1 MTEWMKCTK
10 TGECKLTD
18 CPHFKNPH
26 RKVDEINHCRADGCN
41 SSCHGTVC
49 VPYRLRVG
57 DRVRTPLGDVGEI
70 NELTYNNESA
80 KVYDK
85 SGRLVVHC
93 SLIDLEYLPPEVEE
107 NQKAFGDR
115 EAYKNFY
122 SHNQAFLLKFNPD
135 GTARIIAPTY
145 RWTGKPLTPGNLW
158 RHGEISSDCFT
169 SQFIELCRH
178 FDIYNFAFSLD
189 DKKLLDWA
197 IKVPVRIKWLIE
209 KGFYEEVK
217 PEWLLG

>member
-41 SSCHGTVC
+41 FSCHGTVC

-70 NELTYNNESA
+70 NELTYNNKSA

-85 SGRLVVHC
+85 SGRLVTHC
-93 SLIDLEYLPPEVEE
+93 LLTDLEYLPPESDTKTLNLANLPE
-107 NQKAFGDR
+107 R
-115 EAYKNFY
+115 
-122 SHNQAFLLKFNPD
+122 LLCETVSESKPE
-135 GTARIIAPTY
+135 PTY
-145 RWTGKPLTPGNLW
+145 RWTGKLLTVSAIAAAANMVEFRNFYENWLILLYF
-158 RHGEISSDCFT
+158 GE
-169 SQFIELCRH
+169 H
-178 FDIYNFAFSLD
+178 FYPDQ
-189 DKKLLDWA
+189 K
-197 IKVPVRIKWLIE
+197 IKVNDDLIKYASKSKCFMDFLKDGYI
-209 KGFYEEVK
+209 EEVK

>member
-26 RKVDEINHCRADGCN
+26 RKVDEINHCYADGCN

-49 VPYRLRVG
+49 VSYRLRVG

-70 NELTYNNESA
+70 NELTYNNKSA

-85 SGRLVVHC
+85 SGRLVTHC
-93 SLIDLEYLPPEVEE
+93 LLTDLEYLPPEFDTKTL
-107 NQKAFGDR
+107 NLADLPGR
-115 EAYKNFY
+115 
-122 SHNQAFLLKFNPD
+122 LLCKTVSESKPE
-135 GTARIIAPTY
+135 PTY
-145 RWTGKPLTPGNLW
+145 RWTGKPLTVWEVLRDSLITRRDLPKLAKWIEENSNLPEPLKNNIFNDEKFIKYATQ
-158 RHGEISSDCFT
+158 HSCFRR
-169 SQFIELCRH
+169 FLFNNGYI
-178 FDIYNFAFSLD
+178 
-189 DKKLLDWA
+189 
-197 IKVPVRIKWLIE
+197 
-209 KGFYEEVK
+209 EEVK